1 MIMGREKNKYIL
13 NVVATMETHSF
24 CFVLNLFILSA
35 HWRESN
41 IFWGWDSP
49 TQDNP
54 GMFAAK
60 LPSSLAPFLPPSVL
74 VPTFPWWQGR
84 LLFVSLRRQA
94 CGGRFD
100 SPWIVLFYPFFPVCI
115 PVVKGQL
122 IQKGLSEIGV
132 PQQHPNTLARCLW
145 TNQEIKKL
153 GHGKS

>member
-1 MIMGREKNKYIL
+1 MGREKLIL

-35 HWRESN
+35 HWMESN

-54 GMFAAK
+54 GMFAASRC
-60 LPSSLAPFLPPSVL
+60 LHLSLHFFLPPFSFQLFPGDKAGFFLCPSEGKIRFTRDSVL
-74 VPTFPWWQGR
+74 SRFS
-84 LLFVSLRRQA
+84 SLHSRGNR
-94 CGGRFD
+94 D
-100 SPWIVLFYPFFPVCI
+100 SSSKKVCRKWGYPGTTPQHV
-115 PVVKGQL
+115 
-122 IQKGLSEIGV
+122 GV
-132 PQQHPNTLARCLW
+132 CLW